1 MDKLS
6 DSFKRIFT
14 SEEEEPEEEQTF
26 ISEVTLAIYV
36 VWTRASGVTLQS
48 HAAIFFYFLS
58 AFVALGLNS

>member
-26 ISEVTLAIYV
+26 ISEVALAIHIL
-36 VWTRASGVTLQS
+36 WTRASGVTLQS
-48 HAAIFFYFLS
+48 HAAIFLLS
-58 AFVALGLNS
+58 FGFCGFGTK